1 MEKTKIILDC
11 DPGHDD
17 AVAITLAANS
27 DKIDLLGITVVA
39 GNQTLEKTQINA
51 RNVCQWLGV
60 DVPVYAGCGQPMVR
74 EKMIAGDIHGETGL
88 DGPVFPPLTKE
99 LEKEHA
105 VNHSC
110 ESLWR
115 RYGRQIKCFGKLFP
129 RNAMATTKIWDIRG
143 RVDKL
148 IRYVVNPEKT
158 ADLEYA
164 AAMHTI
170 ENVIEYD
177 ADSMKTEQHLFV
189 TGVNCDEN
197 NAVNEFMDAKRLW
210 KKTGG
215 IVAYHGYQ
223 SFAAGE
229 VDAKTAHEIGV
240 KLAKALWGDRFQ
252 VVVSTHCNTGHYHNH
267 FALNS
272 VSYTDGKRYYDNK
285 ETYNR
290 MRKESDRLCKEYGL
304 SVIRNPKAK
313 GKSYAEWR
321 AEFEGRPTVR
331 GTIREAIDIAVSGS
345 GSRLEF
351 LDAMDQMGFIID
363 QSGKYPKI
371 KHIGGERFVRFNSLG
386 PGYSPEEIFE
396 RIRYNEYPEFPEVP
410 PQESPQ
416 QIFDGQ
422 TERVAAM
429 NYTAVYHCFVTALKI
444 TTERPNTN
452 KKMCFLVRE
461 DQGKMRSYSDQLL
474 MLTEHKIETKEQLLA
489 FREKATAQIPKVIKL
504 RQDMRNALKRAIRAG
519 DETMIS
525 KTKYNIDIYSRQLK
539 KLRREINACDGVLE
553 RMDSVRE
560 KLTRIEDEKFRGKDR
575 LKNEHIR
582 RSGRSGSTNES

>member
-1 MEKTKIILDC
+1 M
-11 DPGHDD
+11 
-17 AVAITLAANS
+17 AVT
-27 DKIDLLGITVVA
+27 
-39 GNQTLEKTQINA
+39 
-51 RNVCQWLGV
+51 
-60 DVPVYAGCGQPMVR
+60 
-74 EKMIAGDIHGETGL
+74 
-88 DGPVFPPLTKE
+88 
-99 LEKEHA
+99 
-105 VNHSC
+105 
-110 ESLWR
+110 SLWR
-115 RYGRQIKCFGKLFP
+115 VKGYIGKVVMYAINP
-129 RNAMATTKIWDIRG
+129 DKTTAP
-143 RVDKL
+143 VS
-148 IRYVVNPEKT
+148 Y
-158 ADLEYA
+158 
-164 AAMHTI
+164 
-170 ENVIEYD
+170 
-177 ADSMKTEQHLFV
+177 Q
-189 TGVNCDEN
+189 TGAESNGAEDT
-197 NAVNEFMDAKRLW
+197 L
-210 KKTGG
+210 GG
-215 IVAYHGYQ
+215 IVSYVERDEATNQKSLVYGICCHKDTAVQDMMAVKRKFEKTDGVIAYHGYQ
-223 SFAAGE
+223 SFSEGE
-229 VDAKTAHEIGV
+229 VTPDTAHEIG
-240 KLAKALWGDRFQ
+240 KALAKELWGNRYQ
-252 VVVSTHCNTGHYHNH
+252 VLITTHLDKDSHIHNH
-267 FALNS
+267 FVINT
-272 VSYTDGKRYYDNK
+272 VSYVDGKKFFRSNKDYY
-285 ETYNR
+285 R
-290 MRKESDRLCKEYGL
+290 MRDVSDRLCKEYGL

-386 PGYSPEEIFE
+386 PGYSPEEIFD

-489 FREKATAQIPKVIKL
+489 FREKATAQIPEVIKL

-575 LKNEHIR
+575 LKNEHIS

>member
-1 MEKTKIILDC
+1 M
-11 DPGHDD
+11 
-17 AVAITLAANS
+17 
-27 DKIDLLGITVVA
+27 
-39 GNQTLEKTQINA
+39 
-51 RNVCQWLGV
+51 
-60 DVPVYAGCGQPMVR
+60 
-74 EKMIAGDIHGETGL
+74 
-88 DGPVFPPLTKE
+88 
-99 LEKEHA
+99 
-105 VNHSC
+105 
-110 ESLWR
+110 
-115 RYGRQIKCFGKLFP
+115 
-129 RNAMATTKIWDIRG
+129 
-143 RVDKL
+143 
-148 IRYVVNPEKT
+148 
-158 ADLEYA
+158 
-164 AAMHTI
+164 
-170 ENVIEYD
+170 
-177 ADSMKTEQHLFV
+177 
-189 TGVNCDEN
+189 
-197 NAVNEFMDAKRLW
+197 
-210 KKTGG
+210 
-215 IVAYHGYQ
+215 
-223 SFAAGE
+223 
-229 VDAKTAHEIGV
+229 
-240 KLAKALWGDRFQ
+240 
-252 VVVSTHCNTGHYHNH
+252 
-267 FALNS
+267 
-272 VSYTDGKRYYDNK
+272 
-285 ETYNR
+285 
-290 MRKESDRLCKEYGL
+290 
-304 SVIRNPKAK
+304 
-313 GKSYAEWR
+313 
-321 AEFEGRPTVR
+321 R

-371 KHIGGERFVRFNSLG
+371 KHIGSERFVRFNSLG

-416 QIFDGQ
+416 QIFGGQ

-489 FREKATAQIPKVIKL
+489 FREKATAQIPEVIKL

-575 LKNEHIR
+575 LKNEHIS

>member
-1 MEKTKIILDC
+1 
-11 DPGHDD
+11 
-17 AVAITLAANS
+17 
-27 DKIDLLGITVVA
+27 
-39 GNQTLEKTQINA
+39 
-51 RNVCQWLGV
+51 
-60 DVPVYAGCGQPMVR
+60 
-74 EKMIAGDIHGETGL
+74 
-88 DGPVFPPLTKE
+88 
-99 LEKEHA
+99 
-105 VNHSC
+105 
-110 ESLWR
+110 
-115 RYGRQIKCFGKLFP
+115 
-129 RNAMATTKIWDIRG
+129 MATTKIWDIRG

-240 KLAKALWGDRFQ
+240 KLAKTLWGDRFQ

-304 SVIRNPKAK
+304 SVIEKPKTK
-313 GKSYAEWR
+313 GKSHAEWK

-396 RIRYNEYPEFPEVP
+396 RIRNNEYPEFPEVP
-410 PQESPQ
+410 PQEPPQ

-429 NYTAVYHCFVTALKI
+429 NYTEVYHCFVTALKI

-489 FREKATAQIPKVIKL
+489 FREKATAQIPEVIKL

-519 DETMIS
+519 DETMIG

-539 KLRREINACDGVLE
+539 KLHREINACDSVLE

-575 LKNEHIR
+575 LKNEHIS

>member
-1 MEKTKIILDC
+1 
-11 DPGHDD
+11 
-17 AVAITLAANS
+17 
-27 DKIDLLGITVVA
+27 
-39 GNQTLEKTQINA
+39 
-51 RNVCQWLGV
+51 
-60 DVPVYAGCGQPMVR
+60 
-74 EKMIAGDIHGETGL
+74 
-88 DGPVFPPLTKE
+88 
-99 LEKEHA
+99 
-105 VNHSC
+105 
-110 ESLWR
+110 
-115 RYGRQIKCFGKLFP
+115 
-129 RNAMATTKIWDIRG
+129 MATTKIWDIRG

-290 MRKESDRLCKEYGL
+290 MREESDRLCKEYGL
-304 SVIRNPKAK
+304 SVIEKPKTK
-313 GKSYAEWR
+313 GKSYAEWK

-371 KHIGGERFVRFNSLG
+371 KHIGSERFVRFNSLG

-396 RIRYNEYPEFPEVP
+396 RILYNEYPEFPEVP
-410 PQESPQ
+410 LQESPQ

-452 KKMCFLVRE
+452 KKMSFLVRE

-489 FREKATAQIPKVIKL
+489 FREKATAQIPEVIKL
-504 RQDMRNALKRAIRAG
+504 RHDMRNALKRAIRAG

-575 LKNEHIR
+575 LKNEHIS
-582 RSGRSGSTNES
+582 RSGRTGSTNES

>member
-1 MEKTKIILDC
+1 
-11 DPGHDD
+11 
-17 AVAITLAANS
+17 
-27 DKIDLLGITVVA
+27 
-39 GNQTLEKTQINA
+39 
-51 RNVCQWLGV
+51 
-60 DVPVYAGCGQPMVR
+60 
-74 EKMIAGDIHGETGL
+74 
-88 DGPVFPPLTKE
+88 
-99 LEKEHA
+99 
-105 VNHSC
+105 
-110 ESLWR
+110 
-115 RYGRQIKCFGKLFP
+115 
-129 RNAMATTKIWDIRG
+129 MATTKIWDIRG

-304 SVIRNPKAK
+304 SVIKSPKAK
-313 GKSYAEWR
+313 GKSYAEWK
-321 AEFEGRPTVR
+321 AELEGRPTVR
-331 GTIREAIDIAVSGS
+331 GTIREAIDIAVLGS
-345 GSRLEF
+345 GSRYEF
-351 LDAMDQMGFIID
+351 LDAMDQMGFVID

-386 PGYSPEEIFE
+386 PGYSPEEIYA
-396 RIRYNEYPEFPEVP
+396 RILNNDNPEFPDVP

-416 QIFDGQ
+416 QIFGGQ

-489 FREKATAQIPKVIKL
+489 FREKATAQIPEVIKL

-519 DETMIS
+519 DETMIG

-553 RMDSVRE
+553 RMNSVRE

-575 LKNEHIR
+575 LKNEHIS
-582 RSGRSGSTNES
+582 RSGRTGSTNES

>member
-1 MEKTKIILDC
+1 
-11 DPGHDD
+11 
-17 AVAITLAANS
+17 
-27 DKIDLLGITVVA
+27 
-39 GNQTLEKTQINA
+39 
-51 RNVCQWLGV
+51 
-60 DVPVYAGCGQPMVR
+60 
-74 EKMIAGDIHGETGL
+74 
-88 DGPVFPPLTKE
+88 
-99 LEKEHA
+99 
-105 VNHSC
+105 
-110 ESLWR
+110 
-115 RYGRQIKCFGKLFP
+115 
-129 RNAMATTKIWDIRG
+129 MATTKIWDIRG

-197 NAVNEFMDAKRLW
+197 NAVNEFMGAKRLW

-304 SVIRNPKAK
+304 SVIKSPKAK
-313 GKSYAEWR
+313 GKSYAEWK

-351 LDAMDQMGFIID
+351 LDAMDHMGFIID

-429 NYTAVYHCFVTALKI
+429 NYTAVYHCFVAALKI
-444 TTERPNTN
+444 TAERPSTN

-461 DQGKMRSYSDQLL
+461 DQSKMRSYSDQLL
-474 MLTEHKIETKEQLLA
+474 MLSEHKIETKEQLSA
-489 FREKATAQIPKVIKL
+489 YRASASAQIPEVIKL
-504 RQDMRNALKRAIRAG
+504 RQDMRNALKRAVRAG
-519 DETMIS
+519 DEALIS
-525 KTKYNIDIYSRQLK
+525 KTKYNIDIYTRQLK
-539 KLRREINACDGVLE
+539 KLRREINACDAVSE

-560 KLTRIEDEKFRGKDR
+560 KLARIESEKFRGKDR
-575 LKNEHIR
+575 LKNEHIS
-582 RSGRSGSTNES
+582 RSGRSGSTNEP

>member
-1 MEKTKIILDC
+1 M
-11 DPGHDD
+11 
-17 AVAITLAANS
+17 AVT
-27 DKIDLLGITVVA
+27 
-39 GNQTLEKTQINA
+39 
-51 RNVCQWLGV
+51 
-60 DVPVYAGCGQPMVR
+60 
-74 EKMIAGDIHGETGL
+74 
-88 DGPVFPPLTKE
+88 
-99 LEKEHA
+99 
-105 VNHSC
+105 
-110 ESLWR
+110 SLWR
-115 RYGRQIKCFGKLFP
+115 VKGYIGKVVMY
-129 RNAMATTKIWDIRG
+129 AM
-143 RVDKL
+143 
-148 IRYVVNPEKT
+148 NP
-158 ADLEYA
+158 
-164 AAMHTI
+164 
-170 ENVIEYD
+170 
-177 ADSMKTEQHLFV
+177 
-189 TGVNCDEN
+189 
-197 NAVNEFMDAKRLW
+197 
-210 KKTGG
+210 KKTTESVSFQTGAEKVSAENTLGG
-215 IVAYHGYQ
+215 IVSYVERDEATNLKSLVYGIKCHKDTAVQDMMAVKRKFEKTDGVIAYHGYQ
-223 SFAAGE
+223 SFAEGE
-229 VDAKTAHEIGV
+229 VTPDKAHEIG
-240 KLAKALWGDRFQ
+240 KALAKELWGYRYQ
-252 VVVSTHCNTGHYHNH
+252 VLITTHLDKDSHIHNH
-267 FALNS
+267 FVINT
-272 VSYTDGKRYYDNK
+272 VSYVDGKKYHRTKQDYYN
-285 ETYNR
+285 
-290 MRKESDRLCKEYGL
+290 MREVSDRLCKEYGL
-304 SVIRNPKAK
+304 SVIEKPKTK
-313 GKSYAEWR
+313 GKSYAEWK

-386 PGYSPEEIFE
+386 PGYSPEEIIE
-396 RIRYNEYPEFPEVP
+396 RIRNNEYPEFPEVP

-429 NYTAVYHCFVTALKI
+429 NYTEVYHCFVTALKI

-489 FREKATAQIPKVIKL
+489 FREKATAQIPEVIKL

-553 RMDSVRE
+553 RMESVRE

-575 LKNEHIR
+575 LKNEHIS

>member
-1 MEKTKIILDC
+1 
-11 DPGHDD
+11 
-17 AVAITLAANS
+17 
-27 DKIDLLGITVVA
+27 
-39 GNQTLEKTQINA
+39 
-51 RNVCQWLGV
+51 
-60 DVPVYAGCGQPMVR
+60 
-74 EKMIAGDIHGETGL
+74 
-88 DGPVFPPLTKE
+88 
-99 LEKEHA
+99 
-105 VNHSC
+105 
-110 ESLWR
+110 
-115 RYGRQIKCFGKLFP
+115 
-129 RNAMATTKIWDIRG
+129 MATTKIWDIRG

-158 ADLEYA
+158 ANLEYA

-304 SVIRNPKAK
+304 SVIEKPKTK
-313 GKSYAEWR
+313 GKSYAEWK

-371 KHIGGERFVRFNSLG
+371 KHIGSERFVRFNSLG

-452 KKMCFLVRE
+452 KKMSFLVRE

-489 FREKATAQIPKVIKL
+489 FREKAMAKIPEVIKL

-519 DETMIS
+519 DETMIG

-575 LKNEHIR
+575 IKNEHIS
-582 RSGRSGSTNES
+582 RSGRTGSTNES

>member
-1 MEKTKIILDC
+1 M
-11 DPGHDD
+11 
-17 AVAITLAANS
+17 AVT
-27 DKIDLLGITVVA
+27 
-39 GNQTLEKTQINA
+39 
-51 RNVCQWLGV
+51 
-60 DVPVYAGCGQPMVR
+60 
-74 EKMIAGDIHGETGL
+74 
-88 DGPVFPPLTKE
+88 
-99 LEKEHA
+99 
-105 VNHSC
+105 
-110 ESLWR
+110 SLWR
-115 RYGRQIKCFGKLFP
+115 VKGYIGKVVMYAINP
-129 RNAMATTKIWDIRG
+129 DKTTAP
-143 RVDKL
+143 VS
-148 IRYVVNPEKT
+148 Y
-158 ADLEYA
+158 
-164 AAMHTI
+164 
-170 ENVIEYD
+170 
-177 ADSMKTEQHLFV
+177 Q
-189 TGVNCDEN
+189 TGAESNGAEDT
-197 NAVNEFMDAKRLW
+197 L
-210 KKTGG
+210 GG
-215 IVAYHGYQ
+215 IVSYVERDEATNQKSLVYGICCHKDTAVQDMMAVKRKFEKTDGVIAYHGYQ
-223 SFAAGE
+223 SFSEGE
-229 VDAKTAHEIGV
+229 VTPDTAHEIG
-240 KLAKALWGDRFQ
+240 KALAKELWGNRYQ
-252 VVVSTHCNTGHYHNH
+252 VLITTHLDKDSHIHNH
-267 FALNS
+267 FVINT
-272 VSYTDGKRYYDNK
+272 VSYVDGKKFFRSNKDYY
-285 ETYNR
+285 R
-290 MRKESDRLCKEYGL
+290 MREVSDRLCKEYGL
-304 SVIRNPKAK
+304 SVIEKPKTK
-313 GKSYAEWR
+313 GKSYAEWK

-396 RIRYNEYPEFPEVP
+396 RIRYNEHPEFPEVP

-489 FREKATAQIPKVIKL
+489 FREKATAQIPEVIKL

-575 LKNEHIR
+575 LKNEHIS
-582 RSGRSGSTNES
+582 RSGRTGSTNES

>member
-1 MEKTKIILDC
+1 MIMY
-11 DPGHDD
+11 
-17 AVAITLAANS
+17 AI
-27 DKIDLLGITVVA
+27 
-39 GNQTLEKTQINA
+39 
-51 RNVCQWLGV
+51 
-60 DVPVYAGCGQPMVR
+60 
-74 EKMIAGDIHGETGL
+74 
-88 DGPVFPPLTKE
+88 
-99 LEKEHA
+99 
-105 VNHSC
+105 
-110 ESLWR
+110 
-115 RYGRQIKCFGKLFP
+115 
-129 RNAMATTKIWDIRG
+129 
-143 RVDKL
+143 
-148 IRYVVNPEKT
+148 NPEKT
-158 ADLEYA
+158 TEPVSYQ
-164 AAMHTI
+164 T
-170 ENVIEYD
+170 D
-177 ADSMKTEQHLFV
+177 AVSDGAEDTL
-189 TGVNCDEN
+189 
-197 NAVNEFMDAKRLW
+197 
-210 KKTGG
+210 GG
-215 IVAYHGYQ
+215 IVSYVGRDEATNQKSLVYGIRCHKDTAVQDMMAVKRKIKKTDGVIAYHGYQ
-223 SFAAGE
+223 SFAEGE
-229 VDAKTAHEIGV
+229 VTPDTAHEIG
-240 KLAKALWGDRFQ
+240 KALAKELWGNRYQ
-252 VVVSTHCNTGHYHNH
+252 VLITTHLDKDSHIHNH
-267 FALNS
+267 FVINT
-272 VSYTDGKRYYDNK
+272 VSYVDGKKYHRTKQDYY
-285 ETYNR
+285 R
-290 MRKESDRLCKEYGL
+290 MREVSDRLCKEYGL
-304 SVIRNPKAK
+304 SVIEKPKTK
-313 GKSYAEWR
+313 GKSYAEWK

-371 KHIGGERFVRFNSLG
+371 KHIGSERFVRFNSLG
-386 PGYSPEEIFE
+386 LGYSPEEIFE

-452 KKMCFLVRE
+452 KKMCFLVRG

-489 FREKATAQIPKVIKL
+489 FREKATAQIPEVIKL

-553 RMDSVRE
+553 RMESVRE

-575 LKNEHIR
+575 LKNEHIS

>member
-1 MEKTKIILDC
+1 M
-11 DPGHDD
+11 
-17 AVAITLAANS
+17 AVT
-27 DKIDLLGITVVA
+27 
-39 GNQTLEKTQINA
+39 
-51 RNVCQWLGV
+51 
-60 DVPVYAGCGQPMVR
+60 
-74 EKMIAGDIHGETGL
+74 
-88 DGPVFPPLTKE
+88 
-99 LEKEHA
+99 
-105 VNHSC
+105 
-110 ESLWR
+110 SLWR
-115 RYGRQIKCFGKLFP
+115 VKGYIGKVVMYAINP
-129 RNAMATTKIWDIRG
+129 DKTTAP
-143 RVDKL
+143 VS
-148 IRYVVNPEKT
+148 Y
-158 ADLEYA
+158 
-164 AAMHTI
+164 
-170 ENVIEYD
+170 
-177 ADSMKTEQHLFV
+177 Q
-189 TGVNCDEN
+189 TGAESDGAE
-197 NAVNEFMDAKRLW
+197 DTL
-210 KKTGG
+210 GG
-215 IVAYHGYQ
+215 IVSYVERDEATNQKSLVYGICCHKDTAVQDMMAVKRKFEKTDGVIAYHGYQ
-223 SFAAGE
+223 SFAEGE
-229 VDAKTAHEIGV
+229 VTPDTAHEIG
-240 KLAKALWGDRFQ
+240 KALAKELWGNRYQ
-252 VVVSTHCNTGHYHNH
+252 VLITTHLDKDSHIHNH
-267 FALNS
+267 FVINT
-272 VSYTDGKRYYDNK
+272 VSYVDGKKFFRSNKDYY
-285 ETYNR
+285 R
-290 MRKESDRLCKEYGL
+290 MREVSDRLCKEYGL
-304 SVIRNPKAK
+304 SVIEKPKTK
-313 GKSYAEWR
+313 GKSYAEWK

-371 KHIGGERFVRFNSLG
+371 KHIGSERFVRLNSLG

-396 RIRYNEYPEFPEVP
+396 RILYNEYPEFPEVP

-429 NYTAVYHCFVTALKI
+429 NYTAVYHCFVTALRI

-489 FREKATAQIPKVIKL
+489 FREKATAQIPEVIKL

-575 LKNEHIR
+575 LKTEHIS

>member
-1 MEKTKIILDC
+1 MIMY
-11 DPGHDD
+11 
-17 AVAITLAANS
+17 AI
-27 DKIDLLGITVVA
+27 
-39 GNQTLEKTQINA
+39 
-51 RNVCQWLGV
+51 
-60 DVPVYAGCGQPMVR
+60 
-74 EKMIAGDIHGETGL
+74 
-88 DGPVFPPLTKE
+88 
-99 LEKEHA
+99 
-105 VNHSC
+105 
-110 ESLWR
+110 
-115 RYGRQIKCFGKLFP
+115 
-129 RNAMATTKIWDIRG
+129 
-143 RVDKL
+143 
-148 IRYVVNPEKT
+148 NPEKT
-158 ADLEYA
+158 TEPVSYQ
-164 AAMHTI
+164 T
-170 ENVIEYD
+170 D
-177 ADSMKTEQHLFV
+177 AVSDGAEDTL
-189 TGVNCDEN
+189 
-197 NAVNEFMDAKRLW
+197 
-210 KKTGG
+210 GG
-215 IVAYHGYQ
+215 IVSYVGRDEATNQKSLVYGIRCHKDTAVQDMMAVKRKFKKTDGVIAYHGYQ
-223 SFAAGE
+223 SFAEGE
-229 VDAKTAHEIGV
+229 VTPDTAHEIG
-240 KLAKALWGDRFQ
+240 KALAKELWGNRYQ
-252 VVVSTHCNTGHYHNH
+252 VLITTHLDKDSHIHNH
-267 FALNS
+267 FVINT
-272 VSYTDGKRYYDNK
+272 VSYVDGKKYHRTKQDYY
-285 ETYNR
+285 R
-290 MRKESDRLCKEYGL
+290 MREVSDRLCKEYGL
-304 SVIRNPKAK
+304 SVIEKPKTK
-313 GKSYAEWR
+313 GKSYAEWK

-371 KHIGGERFVRFNSLG
+371 KHIGSERFVRFNSLG

-396 RIRYNEYPEFPEVP
+396 RLRYNEYPEFPEVP

-489 FREKATAQIPKVIKL
+489 FREKATAQIPEVIKL

-575 LKNEHIR
+575 LKNEHIS

>member
-1 MEKTKIILDC
+1 
-11 DPGHDD
+11 
-17 AVAITLAANS
+17 
-27 DKIDLLGITVVA
+27 
-39 GNQTLEKTQINA
+39 
-51 RNVCQWLGV
+51 
-60 DVPVYAGCGQPMVR
+60 
-74 EKMIAGDIHGETGL
+74 
-88 DGPVFPPLTKE
+88 
-99 LEKEHA
+99 
-105 VNHSC
+105 
-110 ESLWR
+110 
-115 RYGRQIKCFGKLFP
+115 
-129 RNAMATTKIWDIRG
+129 MATTKIWDIRG

-290 MRKESDRLCKEYGL
+290 MREESDRLCKEYGL
-304 SVIRNPKAK
+304 TVIEKPKTK
-313 GKSYAEWR
+313 GKSYAEWK

-371 KHIGGERFVRFNSLG
+371 KHIGSERFVRFNSLG

-452 KKMCFLVRE
+452 KKMSFLVRE

-474 MLTEHKIETKEQLLA
+474 MLTENKIETKEQLLA
-489 FREKATAQIPKVIKL
+489 FREKATAQIPEVIKL
-504 RQDMRNALKRAIRAG
+504 RQDMRNAFKRAIRAG

-539 KLRREINACDGVLE
+539 KLRREINACDEVLE
-553 RMDSVRE
+553 RMESVRE

-575 LKNEHIR
+575 LKNEHIS
-582 RSGRSGSTNES
+582 RSGRTGSTNES

>member
-1 MEKTKIILDC
+1 
-11 DPGHDD
+11 
-17 AVAITLAANS
+17 
-27 DKIDLLGITVVA
+27 
-39 GNQTLEKTQINA
+39 
-51 RNVCQWLGV
+51 
-60 DVPVYAGCGQPMVR
+60 
-74 EKMIAGDIHGETGL
+74 
-88 DGPVFPPLTKE
+88 
-99 LEKEHA
+99 
-105 VNHSC
+105 
-110 ESLWR
+110 
-115 RYGRQIKCFGKLFP
+115 
-129 RNAMATTKIWDIRG
+129 MATTKIWDIRG

-158 ADLEYA
+158 ANLEYA

-304 SVIRNPKAK
+304 SVIEKPKTK
-313 GKSYAEWR
+313 DKSYAEWK

-371 KHIGGERFVRFNSLG
+371 KHIGSERFVRFNSLG

-452 KKMCFLVRE
+452 KKMSFLVRE

-489 FREKATAQIPKVIKL
+489 FREKAMAKIPEVIKL

-519 DETMIS
+519 DETMIG

-575 LKNEHIR
+575 IKNEHIS
-582 RSGRSGSTNES
+582 RSGRTGSTNES

>member
-1 MEKTKIILDC
+1 MACKRIYRQSDNVCHKPGKTTE
-11 DPGHDD
+11 PVSYQTD
-17 AVAITLAANS
+17 AVSDGAEDTL
-27 DKIDLLGITVVA
+27 
-39 GNQTLEKTQINA
+39 
-51 RNVCQWLGV
+51 
-60 DVPVYAGCGQPMVR
+60 
-74 EKMIAGDIHGETGL
+74 
-88 DGPVFPPLTKE
+88 
-99 LEKEHA
+99 
-105 VNHSC
+105 
-110 ESLWR
+110 
-115 RYGRQIKCFGKLFP
+115 
-129 RNAMATTKIWDIRG
+129 
-143 RVDKL
+143 
-148 IRYVVNPEKT
+148 
-158 ADLEYA
+158 
-164 AAMHTI
+164 
-170 ENVIEYD
+170 
-177 ADSMKTEQHLFV
+177 
-189 TGVNCDEN
+189 
-197 NAVNEFMDAKRLW
+197 
-210 KKTGG
+210 GG
-215 IVAYHGYQ
+215 IVSYVGRDEATNQKSLVYGIRCHKDTAVQDMMAVKRKFKKTDGVIAYHGYQ
-223 SFAAGE
+223 SFAEGE
-229 VDAKTAHEIGV
+229 VTPDTAHEIG
-240 KLAKALWGDRFQ
+240 KALAKELWGNRYQ
-252 VVVSTHCNTGHYHNH
+252 VLITTHLDKDSHIHNH
-267 FALNS
+267 FVINT
-272 VSYTDGKRYYDNK
+272 VSYVDGKKYHRTKQDYY
-285 ETYNR
+285 R
-290 MRKESDRLCKEYGL
+290 MREVSDRLCKEYGL

-416 QIFDGQ
+416 QIFGGQ

-489 FREKATAQIPKVIKL
+489 FREKATAQIPEVIKL

-575 LKNEHIR
+575 LKNEHIS
-582 RSGRSGSTNES
+582 RSGRTGSTNES

>member
-1 MEKTKIILDC
+1 M
-11 DPGHDD
+11 
-17 AVAITLAANS
+17 AVT
-27 DKIDLLGITVVA
+27 
-39 GNQTLEKTQINA
+39 
-51 RNVCQWLGV
+51 
-60 DVPVYAGCGQPMVR
+60 
-74 EKMIAGDIHGETGL
+74 
-88 DGPVFPPLTKE
+88 
-99 LEKEHA
+99 
-105 VNHSC
+105 
-110 ESLWR
+110 SLWR
-115 RYGRQIKCFGKLFP
+115 VKGYIGKVVMYAINP
-129 RNAMATTKIWDIRG
+129 DKTTAP
-143 RVDKL
+143 VS
-148 IRYVVNPEKT
+148 Y
-158 ADLEYA
+158 
-164 AAMHTI
+164 
-170 ENVIEYD
+170 
-177 ADSMKTEQHLFV
+177 Q
-189 TGVNCDEN
+189 TGAESDGAE
-197 NAVNEFMDAKRLW
+197 DTL
-210 KKTGG
+210 GG
-215 IVAYHGYQ
+215 IVSYVERDEATNQKSLVYGICCHKDTAVQDMMAVKRKFEKTDGVIAYHGYQ
-223 SFAAGE
+223 SFAEGE
-229 VDAKTAHEIGV
+229 VTPDTAHEIG
-240 KLAKALWGDRFQ
+240 KALAKELWGNRYQ
-252 VVVSTHCNTGHYHNH
+252 VLITTHLDKDSHIHNH
-267 FALNS
+267 FVINT
-272 VSYTDGKRYYDNK
+272 VSYVDGKKFFRSNKDYY
-285 ETYNR
+285 R
-290 MRKESDRLCKEYGL
+290 MREVSDRLCKEYGL
-304 SVIRNPKAK
+304 SVIEKPKTK
-313 GKSYAEWR
+313 GKSYAEWK

-371 KHIGGERFVRFNSLG
+371 KHIGSERFVRLNSLG

-396 RIRYNEYPEFPEVP
+396 RILYNEYPEFPEVP

-489 FREKATAQIPKVIKL
+489 FREKATAQIPEVIKL

-575 LKNEHIR
+575 LKNEHIS

>member
-1 MEKTKIILDC
+1 
-11 DPGHDD
+11 
-17 AVAITLAANS
+17 
-27 DKIDLLGITVVA
+27 
-39 GNQTLEKTQINA
+39 
-51 RNVCQWLGV
+51 
-60 DVPVYAGCGQPMVR
+60 
-74 EKMIAGDIHGETGL
+74 
-88 DGPVFPPLTKE
+88 
-99 LEKEHA
+99 
-105 VNHSC
+105 
-110 ESLWR
+110 
-115 RYGRQIKCFGKLFP
+115 
-129 RNAMATTKIWDIRG
+129 MATTKIWDIRG

-240 KLAKALWGDRFQ
+240 KLAIALWGDRFQ

-304 SVIRNPKAK
+304 SVIEKPKAK
-313 GKSYAEWR
+313 GKSYAEWK

-331 GTIREAIDIAVSGS
+331 GTIREAIDIALSGS

-386 PGYSPEEIFE
+386 PGYSPEEIIE
-396 RIRYNEYPEFPEVP
+396 RIRNNEYPEFPEVP

-429 NYTAVYHCFVTALKI
+429 NYTEVYHCFVTALKI

-452 KKMCFLVRE
+452 KKMSFLVRE

-474 MLTEHKIETKEQLLA
+474 MLTEHKIETKELLLA
-489 FREKATAQIPKVIKL
+489 FREKATAQIPEVIKL

-575 LKNEHIR
+575 LKNEHIS
-582 RSGRSGSTNES
+582 RSGRTGSTNES

>member
-1 MEKTKIILDC
+1 M
-11 DPGHDD
+11 
-17 AVAITLAANS
+17 AVT
-27 DKIDLLGITVVA
+27 
-39 GNQTLEKTQINA
+39 
-51 RNVCQWLGV
+51 
-60 DVPVYAGCGQPMVR
+60 
-74 EKMIAGDIHGETGL
+74 
-88 DGPVFPPLTKE
+88 
-99 LEKEHA
+99 
-105 VNHSC
+105 
-110 ESLWR
+110 SLWR
-115 RYGRQIKCFGKLFP
+115 VKGYIGKVI
-129 RNAMATTKIWDIRG
+129 MYDI
-143 RVDKL
+143 
-148 IRYVVNPEKT
+148 NPEKT
-158 ADLEYA
+158 TEPVSYQ
-164 AAMHTI
+164 T
-170 ENVIEYD
+170 D
-177 ADSMKTEQHLFV
+177 AVSDGAEDTL
-189 TGVNCDEN
+189 
-197 NAVNEFMDAKRLW
+197 
-210 KKTGG
+210 GG
-215 IVAYHGYQ
+215 IVSYVGRDEATNQKSLVYGIRCHKDTAVQDMMAVKRKFKKTDGVIAYHGYQ
-223 SFAAGE
+223 SFAEGE
-229 VDAKTAHEIGV
+229 VTPDTAHEIG
-240 KLAKALWGDRFQ
+240 KALAKELWGNRYQ
-252 VVVSTHCNTGHYHNH
+252 VLITTHLDKDSHIHNH
-267 FALNS
+267 FVINT
-272 VSYTDGKRYYDNK
+272 VSYVDGKKYHRTKQDYY
-285 ETYNR
+285 R
-290 MRKESDRLCKEYGL
+290 MREVSDRLCKEYGL
-304 SVIRNPKAK
+304 SVIEKPKAK
-313 GKSYAEWR
+313 GKSYAEWK

-396 RIRYNEYPEFPEVP
+396 RILYNEYPEFPEVP

-489 FREKATAQIPKVIKL
+489 FREKATAQIPEVIKL

-539 KLRREINACDGVLE
+539 KLRREVNACDGVLE

-575 LKNEHIR
+575 LKNEHIS
-582 RSGRSGSTNES
+582 RSGRTGSTNES